1 MPDRLYRSRRERVIG
16 GVAGGIAE
24 SLRIDPTIVRV
35 AWVLLAFAT
44 NGLLV
49 LIYFVLLFVVPEA
62 PEDEPEAQALASSD
76 AGSAGG
82 GTSAAAASNARATS
96 AAVSPA
102 RSSRTST
109 DGRSGALVVGAILV
123 LVGGYFL
130 VRRFLP
136 AIDLATSWPIIAV
149 GLGIVLLVAALR
161 PGRR

>member
-49 LIYFVLLFVVPEA
+49 LVYFVLLFVVPEA
-62 PEDEPEAQALASSD
+62 PDDEPEAQALASD

-82 GTSAAAASNARATS
+82 GTAAASNTRATS
-96 AAVSPA
+96 ASVSPA
-102 RSSRTST
+102 RASRAST
-109 DGRSGALVVGAILV
+109 DGRNGALVVGAILV

-136 AIDLATSWPIIAV
+136 SIDLAASWPIIAV
-149 GLGIVLLVAALR
+149 GLGIILVVAALR
-161 PGRR
+161 PGGRSS